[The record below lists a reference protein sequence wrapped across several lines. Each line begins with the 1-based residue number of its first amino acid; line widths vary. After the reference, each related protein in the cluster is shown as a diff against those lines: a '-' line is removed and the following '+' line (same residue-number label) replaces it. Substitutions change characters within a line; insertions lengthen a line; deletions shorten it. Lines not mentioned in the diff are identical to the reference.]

1 MGCCKVGN
9 YTFENCDF
17 CLSDKDRAEDSDPK
31 LTPEEIEILAWEN
44 EIGFTKIKTRD
55 LTDHLL
61 SASRREI
68 IPENDFIKILTQLNL
83 PSNLDTYK
91 RFKEKSGYSLIKIS
105 FSGILLGSGSNEE
118 KLYSLFSLI
127 DINGTCYLSKHDL
140 INAISALVNTSLSV
154 PENSYQSN
162 LVKLK
167 PLAITKLIHEICIYD
182 QCSQSQ
188 LRDLLMVKDYWF
200 LFESRSLRNWIK
212 NVGSGGFQV
221 KLTEESTGLPQ
232 GQNRV
237 YTESLTS
244 SLSVVSEV
252 CQGNIREVAFSSSSD
267 SNGPI
272 CLLVNLSPKEKAN
285 FYFYPNEDPFAKALE
300 FSEQYGLSGADKDRL
315 MNSVSKIK
323 NQIV

>member
-17 CLSDKDRAEDSDPK
+17 CLSDKDRLEDSDSK
-31 LTPEEIEILAWEN
+31 LPPEEAQILAWEN
-44 EIGFTKIKTRD
+44 EIGFSHIKTRE

-61 SASRREI
+61 SSCRREI
-68 IPENDFIKILTQLNL
+68 IPESDFLKILTQLNL
-83 PSNLDTYK
+83 PQTLETYK
-91 RFKEKSGYSLIKIS
+91 RFKEKSGYSLLKLS
-105 FSGILLGSGSNEE
+105 FSGILLGIGSNEE

-140 INAISALVNTSLSV
+140 INAISALVNTSISV
-154 PENSYQSN
+154 PENSYQSM

-188 LRDLLMVKDYWF
+188 LRDLLMAKDYWF
-200 LFESRSLRNWIK
+200 LFESRALRNWIR
-212 NVGSGGFQV
+212 NVGSGGVQV

-237 YTESLTS
+237 NTESMT

-252 CQGNIREVAFSSSSD
+252 GQGNVREVALSSSSD

-272 CLLVNLSPKEKAN
+272 CLQVNLSPKDKAN
-285 FYFYPNEDPFAKALE
+285 FYFYPNEDPYAKALE
-300 FSEQYGLSGADKDRL
+300 FSEQYGLSGVEKDRL
-315 MNSVSKIK
+315 MNSVTKIK